1 MSERCEPPPEW
12 REVQWHI
19 LESDREFWMGPPQP
33 RTWQAPASWDAVNG
47 VWWNNFDLAAASPFD
62 AAASGYRYLA
72 PVTPPATVAALV
84 EALEK
89 VTRYAERNTCTHEET
104 HRGGFLWEICDSCG
118 AKWADDEG
126 GKPEFTEPT
135 EISAARAA
143 LALYRGEDGR

>member
-62 AAASGYRYLA
+62 AAASGWRYLA

-84 EALEK
+84 EALK
-89 VTRYAERNTCTHEET
+89 H
-104 HRGGFLWEICDSCG
+104 
-118 AKWADDEG
+118 ADLQLEYIDQRSPSG
-126 GKPEFTEPT
+126 TTPAVRAQIG
-135 EISAARAA
+135 AA
-143 LALYRGEDGR
+143 LALHRGEAGR

>member
-1 MSERCEPPPEW
+1 MSERCEPPPGW

-62 AAASGYRYLA
+62 AAASGWRYLA

-84 EALEK
+84 AALENLMDVQTFATGWDNG
-89 VTRYAERNTCTHEET
+89 VTDATGTMN
-104 HRGGFLWEICDSCG
+104 
-118 AKWADDEG
+118 EG
-126 GKPEFTEPT
+126 DHWHGL
-135 EISAARAA
+135 AMDRARAA
-143 LALYRGEDGR
+143 LALYREAGR

>member
-62 AAASGYRYLA
+62 AAASGWRYLA
-72 PVTPPATVAALV
+72 HVTPPAVVAALV
-84 EALEK
+84 VALDDLLAD
-89 VTRYAERNTCTHEET
+89 TQHATH
-104 HRGGFLWEICDSCG
+104 DCG
-118 AKWADDEG
+118 DDDC
-126 GKPEFTEPT
+126 PVRR
-135 EISAARAA
+135 AHAA
-143 LALYRGEDGR
+143 LALYREAGR

>member
-1 MSERCEPPPEW
+1 MSERCEPPPGW

-62 AAASGYRYLA
+62 AAASGWRYLA

-84 EALEK
+84 EALK
-89 VTRYAERNTCTHEET
+89 KC
-104 HRGGFLWEICDSCG
+104 
-118 AKWADDEG
+118 ADDLEARVMREYSVG
-126 GKPEFTEPT
+126 ILTPGVALRQAEDLAPVD
-135 EISAARAA
+135 AARAA
-143 LALYRGEDGR
+143 LALYRDAGR